1 MPVARKERYN
11 VTVGRLLCDTVVAAQ
26 ELIRAKSYD
35 LNELSRQV
43 LKQKEDKK
51 EIVQSEIPNAYRTA
65 GDLLKN
71 IINISM
77 NNTML
82 INSLFVEL
90 NVIPLYA
97 QITKIAGNIFS
108 RTLLGGRAERN
119 EYLLLHAFHAK
130 NYILPEKKFAPSKF
144 ARSNEDDN
152 AEDLAAVS
160 NAANKRK
167 KAAYTG
173 GLVLEPKVGFYDKYI
188 LLMDFN
194 SLYPSIIQEYK
205 ICFTTIDRASFLDC
219 LRETEG
225 ERLPALN
232 ESLEDSV
239 QGILP
244 AQISYLVKKRR
255 EVKLEMCKPGLGDDL
270 KQQYDIQ
277 QKALKLTAN
286 SMYGCLGFSNSRFY
300 ARPLAA
306 LITAKGR
313 EILRNTKE
321 LIEANQTM
329 KLEIIYGDTD
339 SLMINT
345 NKDSYDEAESIGY
358 RLKADINRRYQQ
370 LEIDIDGIFKSI
382 LLLKKKKYA
391 AMIAKKE
398 DNQIRFTKEVKGLDI
413 VRRDWSVIAKRTGER
428 VLDEILSADAN
439 KSTETIV
446 ENIHNYL
453 ASIAKEINEKRLPNG
468 SYVINMQL
476 TKNPEEY
483 ANPKGLY
490 HVQVA
495 KRMNEAKKR
504 TRPFQKDDTIPY
516 VVCRKKNDTE
526 NFNAKSSAERAF
538 HIEELKED
546 ANLEIDAKYYLKEQI
561 YPVVNRLC
569 DPIEG
574 TDAGLIAEFL
584 GVDVPQSIR
593 SQKNLDLDY
602 ELLTKSNETRYDTC
616 KPLVFACPN
625 GECKHRIELRSLVE
639 RENVAPPEQRPNYR
653 LKLNFDQCPACST
666 RFADERYR
674 NYFVNHL
681 KIYLRALLSEYYQ
694 TWFTCEDPVCKF
706 KTRRFT
712 SLMTKR
718 GPICPECTESI
729 LYPDITDAQLY
740 LQFCFFVY
748 ILDTQRVI
756 SELPKVDDEPAKE
769 ALVSRLRTELAP
781 FYKSLLAVVK
791 RFKQQTAYDEVDLN
805 FLFINQVASNLV
817 LN

>member
-1 MPVARKERYN
+1 MI
-11 VTVGRLLCDTVVAAQ
+11 AAQ

-35 LNELSRQV
+35 LNELARQV
-43 LKQKEDKK
+43 LKKTEDKR
-51 EIVQSEIPNAYRTA
+51 EIVQSEIPNYYKTTKS
-65 GDLLKN
+65 LLTN
-71 IINISM
+71 VIEVSM
-77 NNTML
+77 NDTML
-82 INSLFVEL
+82 INNLFVEL

-119 EYLLLHAFHAK
+119 EYLLLHAFHDK
-130 NYILPEKKFAPSKF
+130 DYILPEKKFAPSKF
-144 ARSNEDDN
+144 ARSAEDGDN

-173 GLVLEPKVGFYDKYI
+173 GLVLDPKVGFYDKYI

-205 ICFTTIDRASFLDC
+205 ICFTTIDRTSFLEC
-219 LRETEG
+219 LKETEG
-225 ERLPALN
+225 DRLPAFN
-232 ESLEDSV
+232 ASLDDTV

-244 AQISYLVKKRR
+244 GQISNLVKKRR
-255 EVKLEMCKPGLGDDL
+255 EVKMEMCKPGVSEDL

-313 EILRNTKE
+313 EILRATKE

-398 DNQIRFTKEVKGLDI
+398 GAQIRFIKEVKGLDI

-428 VLDEILSADAN
+428 VLDEILSADVN
-439 KSTETIV
+439 KPTETIV

-453 ASIAKEINEKRLPNG
+453 SNIAKEVNEKRLPNA

-483 ANPKGLY
+483 SNPKGLY

-504 TRPFQKDDTIPY
+504 SRPFQKDDTIPY
-516 VVCRKKNDTE
+516 VVCRKKNDTD
-526 NFNAKSSAERAF
+526 NFNTKSSAERAF

-584 GVDVPQSIR
+584 GIEVPAAMR
-593 SQKNLDLDY
+593 SQKLWDLDY

-616 KPLVFACPN
+616 KPLVFTCPN
-625 GECKHRIELRSLVE
+625 RECKRRIEIRNLVE
-639 RENVAPPEQRPNYR
+639 RENTAAPEQKPVYR
-653 LKLNFDQCPACST
+653 LKLNFEQCAGCST

-674 NYFVNHL
+674 HYFVNHL
-681 KIYLRALLSEYYQ
+681 KVYLRSLLSEYYQ

-712 SLMTKR
+712 SMMTKR
-718 GPICPECTESI
+718 GPICPECTQST
-729 LYPDITDAQLY
+729 LYPSITDAQLY
-740 LQFCFFVY
+740 LQFCFFFY
-748 ILDTQRVI
+748 ILDTDRVI
-756 SELPKVDDEPAKE
+756 KELPKIDDEPAK
-769 ALVSRLRTELAP
+769 AAVVSRLRQELST
-781 FYKSLLAVVK
+781 FYRSLLTVVK
-791 RFKQQTAYDEVDLN
+791 SFKEQTAYDVVDLS

-817 LN
+817 LT

>member
-1 MPVARKERYN
+1 MPVQRKERYN

-35 LNELSRQV
+35 LNELSLQV
-43 LKQKEDKK
+43 LRRKEDKK
-51 EIVQSEIPNAYRTA
+51 EIVQSEIPNYYKSVD
-65 GDLLKN
+65 GLLAN
-71 IINISM
+71 VINVSM
-77 NNTML
+77 NDTML
-82 INSLFVEL
+82 INQLFVEL

-108 RTLLGGRAERN
+108 RTLLGGRSERN
-119 EYLLLHAFHAK
+119 EYLLLHAFHGK
-130 NYILPEKKFAPSKF
+130 DYILPEKKFAASKF
-144 ARSNEDDN
+144 ARSNED

-225 ERLPALN
+225 ERLPQFN
-232 ESLEDSV
+232 ESLGDSV

-244 AQISYLVKKRR
+244 AEISNLVKKRR
-255 EVKLEMCKPGLGDDL
+255 EVKMEMCKPGLAEDL
-270 KQQYDIQ
+270 KQQFDIQ

-313 EILRNTKE
+313 EILRKTKE

-345 NKDSYDEAESIGY
+345 NKDSYDEAENIGY
-358 RLKADINRRYQQ
+358 RLKADINRQYQQ

-398 DNQIRFTKEVKGLDI
+398 NNQIRLTKEVKGLDI
-413 VRRDWSVIAKRTGER
+413 VRRDWSVVAKRAGER

-439 KSTETIV
+439 KPTETIV

-453 ASIAKEINEKRLPNG
+453 SSIAKEINEKRLPNG
-468 SYVINMQL
+468 SYVINVQL
-476 TKNPEEY
+476 TKSPEDY
-483 ANPKGLY
+483 SNPKGLC

-504 TRPFQKDDTIPY
+504 SRPFKKDDTIPY
-516 VVCRKKNDTE
+516 VICRKKTDAE
-526 NFNAKSSAERAF
+526 NFNTKSSAERAF

-584 GVDVPQSIR
+584 GVEVPHAMR
-593 SQKNLDLDY
+593 SQKTCDLDY

-616 KPLVFACPN
+616 KPLVFTCPN
-625 GECKHRIELRSLVE
+625 GECKRRIEIRSLVE
-639 RENVAPPEQRPNYR
+639 RENTSEPEQRPHYR
-653 LKLNFDQCPACST
+653 LRLNFQQCPGCSE
-666 RFADERYR
+666 RFADERHL

-681 KIYLRALLSEYYQ
+681 KVYLRSLLSEYYQ
-694 TWFTCEDPVCKF
+694 TWLTCEDPVCKF

-712 SLMTKR
+712 SQMTKR
-718 GPICPECTESI
+718 GPICPECTESV

-740 LQFCFFVY
+740 LQFSFFVY
-748 ILDTQRVI
+748 ILDTERVI
-756 SELPKVDDEPAKE
+756 KELPKVDEEASKDE
-769 ALVSRLRTELAP
+769 VMFTLRQGLAV
-781 FYKSLLAVVK
+781 FYKSLLEVVK
-791 RFKQQTAYDEVDLN
+791 SFKEQMAYDVVDLT
-805 FLFINQVASNLV
+805 FLFINQVSTNLTQD
-817 LN
+817 